1 MSAYIRRLSVV
12 SCRNGF
18 FIILPGKR
26 ALDWQYSMGA
36 NLRTPLFVVAPCN
49 QPATNSILK
58 ARSTRRPVPPSVKYS
73 PNRACYFSMLG
84 RYLLT

>member
-18 FIILPGKR
+18 FILPENR

-58 ARSTRRPVPPSVKYS
+58 ARSTRRPRS
-73 PNRACYFSMLG
+73 PQRKM
-84 RYLLT
+84 